1 LKNTQFYTTKAKF
14 VQQRRQKKEKGET
27 YQNLSEAFA
36 AIFLRWCMAA
46 HIATVTAELPRSVRT
61 VVGANFRE
69 ESRNSRVLGRDRALH
84 KQALKV
90 MTIGK
95 KSA

>member
-1 LKNTQFYTTKAKF
+1 
-14 VQQRRQKKEKGET
+14 
-27 YQNLSEAFA
+27 
-36 AIFLRWCMAA
+36 MAA

-69 ESRNSRVLGRDRALH
+69 EIRNSGVLGRDRALH